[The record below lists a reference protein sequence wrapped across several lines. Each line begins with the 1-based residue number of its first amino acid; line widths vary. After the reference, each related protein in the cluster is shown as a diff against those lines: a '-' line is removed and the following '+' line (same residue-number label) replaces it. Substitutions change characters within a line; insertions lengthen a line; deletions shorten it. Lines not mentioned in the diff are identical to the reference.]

1 MLKIQAF
8 YQTQE
13 DLEKADELYKSVT
26 FILNKLRLKGPNGK
40 KELSQGFKD
49 TKAVSCIRD
58 IAEDLAKSQV
68 TFVSRMKTLWSS
80 LLHSQKQFSNS
91 FENYAVPYEYYQG
104 TIFGGAYYVLAK
116 QKTVDDEHLE
126 LMETFVSGYAEA
138 LPYFNVFKTALTGDT
153 RPLAPRP
160 SAIAAPKTADTKT
173 LRKQF
178 IQGLNARLV
187 QIDAID
193 WADATMGFDRA
204 VMKELFWGVEDDK
217 LLKTII
223 KAIINTWNKLVKA
236 KDSRCL
242 ATPSGA
248 ANLAIAASID
258 PWKFSGLTRDTINK
272 FFDDLWVERNARNVY
287 SSVAIGTKNTIR
299 KKALQSDS
307 VQQQNINA
315 VDLEL
320 MESLKVRVEELEK
333 DKMQWDADKKEWK
346 AEKKELNAHIQN
358 LENKSGWV
366 DCFDTFLHPS
376 LNAQAIADALKNIS
390 SPHLPKSERSYW
402 WVFYVSLLEINWILD
417 SANQNTILQWVNL
430 HFNMSWD
437 WRSEQLF
444 KFTINKK
451 YKIKNSS
458 EWEKLG
464 TIGKYYSELSKRM
477 KNAFVENLEGV
488 LFDRRKFILPDC
500 KSPNGRVTKE

>member
-40 KELSQGFKD
+40 KKLPQRFKD
-49 TKAVSCIRD
+49 AKAVSCIRD

-80 LLHSQKQFSNS
+80 LLHPQNQFSDS

-153 RPLAPRP
+153 RPLAPQP

-242 ATPSGA
+242 VSTPGA
-248 ANLAIAASID
+248 SPIAVAASID
-258 PWKFSGLTRDTINK
+258 PWKFGGLTRETINK
-272 FFDDLWVERNARNVY
+272 FFDDLWVERNARNTY
-287 SSVAIGTKNTIR
+287 ATFGIEKKPIEPASKKTITISNTEEEKTETVKTDGVTEQLQEELVKVSAERDELADELKAYMERNQNRRGINR
-299 KKALQSDS
+299 LKTAHLGIKLAPKLGINFTNKKDLAPMLSKLFGWG
-307 VQQQNINA
+307 QNS
-315 VDLEL
+315 LEKQ
-320 MESLKVRVEELEK
+320 MSRFFPKEEELELANIFGK
-333 DKMQWDADKKEWK
+333 LSPELAKEICADWK
-346 AEKKELNAHIQN
+346 
-358 LENKSGWV
+358 
-366 DCFDTFLHPS
+366 
-376 LNAQAIADALKNIS
+376 
-390 SPHLPKSERSYW
+390 
-402 WVFYVSLLEINWILD
+402 
-417 SANQNTILQWVNL
+417 
-430 HFNMSWD
+430 
-437 WRSEQLF
+437 
-444 KFTINKK
+444 
-451 YKIKNSS
+451 
-458 EWEKLG
+458 G
-464 TIGKYYSELSKRM
+464 TPPQEDE
-477 KNAFVENLEGV
+477 APQTE
-488 LFDRRKFILPDC
+488 
-500 KSPNGRVTKE
+500 

>member
-258 PWKFSGLTRDTINK
+258 PWKFGGLTRETINK
-272 FFDDLWVERNARNVY
+272 FFDDLWVERNARNTYATFGIEKPIEEPASKKTITISNTEEEKTETVKTDGETEQLREELAKV
-287 SSVAIGTKNTIR
+287 VAE
-299 KKALQSDS
+299 KKVMSI
-307 VQQQNINA
+307 NI
-315 VDLEL
+315 
-320 MESLKVRVEELEK
+320 ESLKNDLLAFQTR
-333 DKMQWDADKKEWK
+333 DKKGKEVPLLTAKQVAIFLK
-346 AEKKELNAHIQN
+346 AILLEHNSLTNNAKN
-358 LENKSGWV
+358 LAPLVQRFGGGWAP
-366 DCFDTFLHPS
+366 TT
-376 LNAQAIADALKNIS
+376 AEDALGYEVTQNECNELADIFTDYAPKIGNIIRAY
-390 SPHLPKSERSYW
+390 PDK
-402 WVFYVSLLEINWILD
+402 
-417 SANQNTILQWVNL
+417 
-430 HFNMSWD
+430 
-437 WRSEQLF
+437 F
-444 KFTINKK
+444 KQVKG
-451 YKIKNSS
+451 
-458 EWEKLG
+458 EKLQ
-464 TIGKYYSELSKRM
+464 
-477 KNAFVENLEGV
+477 NNL
-488 LFDRRKFILPDC
+488 
-500 KSPNGRVTKE
+500 KS